1 LKNLLVE
8 PGLIRA
14 LCATLVL
21 LAPVGSKAQPQ
32 EGSEIEIGASVL
44 NFGYKEFNDSGKLLD
59 REDGNIPGFALRLSH
74 VRKQLLFAGDVSYH
88 GGDVV
93 YDGQTNTGIP
103 ITTRTGEK
111 IVDMAVRT
119 EYWQATPGGFNYA
132 LYAGAGYRRWER
144 DIRPTRT
151 AAGAPVGELFEIYE
165 WWFGLLGAKLTLSE
179 SPRARWLL
187 DARVVRPMNPS
198 TTVEANSLYDKVRL
212 DLGERWGWRLA
223 LPWRY
228 GMSQAAGLTVEPF
241 VESFEIGRSA
251 TVTAIKNGTPVGTV
265 TEPRS
270 ETRNYGLAISVS
282 SRF

>member
-1 LKNLLVE
+1 MKNLLVG
-8 PGLIRA
+8 PGFIRA

-44 NFGYKEFNDSGKLLD
+44 NFGYKEFSDSGKLLD
-59 REDGNIPGFALRLSH
+59 REDANIPGAMLRLSH
-74 VRKQLLFAGDVSYH
+74 SRKPFLFAGEVSYY

-111 IVDMAVRT
+111 IIDMAVRA

-151 AAGAPVGELFEIYE
+151 AAGTPVGELFEIYE

-179 SPRARWLL
+179 SPQVRWSL
-187 DARVVRPMNPS
+187 DARVVRPVNPS
-198 TTVEANSLYDKVRL
+198 ITVEANSLYDKVRL

-223 LPWRY
+223 LPWHFS
-228 GMSQAAGLTVEPF
+228 MSQTAGLSVEPF

-251 TVTAIKNGTPVGTV
+251 TVTATKNGTPVGTV

>member
-1 LKNLLVE
+1 MKNLLVR
-8 PGLIRA
+8 PGFIRA
-14 LCATLVL
+14 LCATLAL
-21 LAPVGSKAQPQ
+21 LGPLDSKAQPQ
-32 EGSEIEIGASVL
+32 EGSEIEIGAAVL
-44 NFGYKEFNDSGKLLD
+44 NFGYKEFSESGKLLD
-59 REDGNIPGFALRLSH
+59 REDGNIPGAMLRFSH
-74 VRKQLLFAGDVSYH
+74 PRKPFLFAGEVSYY

-103 ITTRTGEK
+103 ITTRTGER
-111 IVDMAVRT
+111 IVDTAVRA
-119 EYWQATPGGFNYA
+119 EYWEATPAGFNYA

-151 AAGAPVGELFEIYE
+151 AAGAPVSGLFEIYQ

-179 SPRARWLL
+179 SPQARWLL
-187 DARVVRPMNPS
+187 DARVVRPVNPS
-198 TTVEANSLYDKVRL
+198 ITVDSPGQYDSVRL
-212 DLGERWGWRLA
+212 GLGERWGWRLA

>member
-1 LKNLLVE
+1 MKNLLVR
-8 PGLIRA
+8 PGFIRA
-14 LCATLVL
+14 LCATLAL
-21 LAPVGSKAQPQ
+21 LGPLDSKAQPQ
-32 EGSEIEIGASVL
+32 EGSEIEIGAAVL
-44 NFGYKEFNDSGKLLD
+44 NFGYKEFSENGKLLD
-59 REDGNIPGFALRLSH
+59 REDANIPGTMLRFSH
-74 VRKQLLFAGDVSYH
+74 PRKPFLFAGEVSYY

-103 ITTRTGEK
+103 ITTRTGER
-111 IVDMAVRT
+111 IVDTAVRA
-119 EYWQATPGGFNYA
+119 EYWEATPAGFNYA

-144 DIRPTRT
+144 DIRPTHT
-151 AAGAPVGELFEIYE
+151 AAGVPVSGLFETYQ
-165 WWFGLLGAKLTLSE
+165 WWFGLLGAKFTLFE
-179 SPRARWLL
+179 SPQARWLW
-187 DARVVRPMNPS
+187 DARVVRPVNPS
-198 TTVEANSLYDKVRL
+198 ITVDSPGQYDSVRL
-212 DLGERWGWRLA
+212 GLGERWGWRLA

>member
-1 LKNLLVE
+1 MKNLLVR
-8 PGLIRA
+8 PGFIRA
-14 LCATLVL
+14 LCATLAL
-21 LAPVGSKAQPQ
+21 LGPLDSKAQSE

-44 NFGYKEFNDSGKLLD
+44 NFGYKEFSDSGKLLD
-59 REDGNIPGFALRLSH
+59 REDANIPGTTLRLSH
-74 VRKQLLFAGDVSYH
+74 SRKPFLFAGEVSYY

-111 IVDMAVRT
+111 IVDMAVRA
-119 EYWQATPGGFNYA
+119 EYWLATPGGFNYA

-151 AAGAPVGELFEIYE
+151 AAGAPVGGLFEIYE
-165 WWFGLLGAKLTLSE
+165 WWFGLLGVKLTLGE
-179 SPRARWLL
+179 WPRARWLL
-187 DARVVRPMNPS
+187 DARVVRPVNPS
-198 TTVEANSLYDKVRL
+198 ITVDSHGQHDKVGL

-228 GMSQAAGLTVEPF
+228 SVSQTASLTVEPF
-241 VESFEIGRSA
+241 VESFELGRSA
-251 TVTAIKNGTPVGTV
+251 TVPLTDNGTPVGTID
-265 TEPRS
+265 EPRS

>member
-1 LKNLLVE
+1 MKNPTVG
-8 PGLIRA
+8 PGFIRA

-44 NFGYKEFNDSGKLLD
+44 NFGYKEFSESGKLLD
-59 REDGNIPGFALRLSH
+59 REYANIPGTMFRLSH
-74 VRKQLLFAGDVSYH
+74 SRKPFLFAGEVSYY

-93 YDGQTNTGIP
+93 YDGQTNTGVP

-111 IVDMAVRT
+111 ILDMAARA

-151 AAGAPVGELFEIYE
+151 AAGAPVSGLFETYQ
-165 WWFGLLGAKLTLSE
+165 WWFGLLGAKFTLFE
-179 SPRARWLL
+179 SPQARWLW
-187 DARVVRPMNPS
+187 DARVVRPVNPS
-198 TTVEANSLYDKVRL
+198 ITVDSPGQYDKVRL
-212 DLGERWGWRLA
+212 GLGERWGWRLA

-228 GMSQAAGLTVEPF
+228 GMSQTASLTVEPF
-241 VESFEIGRSA
+241 VESFELGRSA
-251 TVTAIKNGTPVGTV
+251 TVPLTDNGTPVGTID
-265 TEPRS
+265 EPRS

>member
-1 LKNLLVE
+1 MKNPTVG
-8 PGLIRA
+8 PGFIRA
-14 LCATLVL
+14 LCAMLAL
-21 LAPVGSKAQPQ
+21 LGSPASKAQPQ
-32 EGSEIEIGASVL
+32 EGSEIEIGAAVL
-44 NFGYKEFNDSGKLLD
+44 NFGYKEFSESGKLLD
-59 REDGNIPGFALRLSH
+59 REDGNIPGAMLRFSH
-74 VRKQLLFAGDVSYH
+74 PRKPFLFAGEVSYY

-103 ITTRTGEK
+103 ITTRTGER
-111 IVDMAVRT
+111 IVDTAVRA
-119 EYWQATPGGFNYA
+119 EYWEATPAGFNYA

-144 DIRPTRT
+144 DIRPTHT
-151 AAGAPVGELFEIYE
+151 AAGVPVSGLFETYQ
-165 WWFGLLGAKLTLSE
+165 WWFGLLGAKFTLFE
-179 SPRARWLL
+179 SPQARWLW
-187 DARVVRPMNPS
+187 DARVVRPVNPS
-198 TTVEANSLYDKVRL
+198 ITVDSPGQYDRVRL
-212 DLGERWGWRLA
+212 GLGERWGWRLA

-228 GMSQAAGLTVEPF
+228 SMSQAAGLTVEPF

>member
-1 LKNLLVE
+1 MKNPPVG
-8 PGLIRA
+8 PDFIRA
-14 LCATLVL
+14 LCATLAL
-21 LAPVGSKAQPQ
+21 LWPLVSNAQPE
-32 EGSEIEIGASVL
+32 EGTEIEIGASVL
-44 NFGYKEFNDSGKLLD
+44 NFGYKEFSDSGKLLD
-59 REDGNIPGFALRLSH
+59 REDANIPGTVLRFSYS
-74 VRKQLLFAGDVSYH
+74 RKPFLFAGEVSYY
-88 GGDVV
+88 GGDIV

-111 IVDMAVRT
+111 IVDMAVRA
-119 EYWQATPGGFNYA
+119 EYWQATPEGFNYA

-151 AAGAPVGELFEIYE
+151 AAGVPVSGLFEIYE

-179 SPRARWLL
+179 SPQARWLL
-187 DARVVRPMNPS
+187 DARVVRPVNPS
-198 TTVEANSLYDKVRL
+198 ITVEANSLYDKVRL

-228 GMSQAAGLTVEPF
+228 SMSQAAGLTVEPF

-251 TVTAIKNGTPVGTV
+251 TVPATKNGTPVGTV

-282 SRF
+282 SHF